1 MTSKTSRGS
10 SSAVIAAAIFD
21 HMVQEDEINLVT
33 SVLWFYGIKA
43 ICLEAGSYL
52 ISILL
57 DTTPSV
63 ASMFYLS
70 FLTHSTFKSSSSIA
84 RLTLLS
90 VFFSGR
96 K

>member
-21 HMVQEDEINLVT
+21 HTVQEDEINLVT

-43 ICLEAGSYL
+43 ICLEAGKGKL
-52 ISILL
+52 RLTSILL

-70 FLTHSTFKSSSSIA
+70 YLTHSTFKSSSSIA

-90 VFFSGR
+90 VFFS
-96 K
+96 